1 MIRRDFDLE
10 EMKYFLNLVEQST
23 DDYLYILD
31 FTNDRAIY
39 SKTITKVFALEEC
52 EFSNATSKI
61 MKVVHPDDVDMLMED
76 LQEGSNGRRKE
87 HNLEYR
93 WKTVDGTYV
102 AISCRGQY
110 VISHGVKYLIGRISE
125 IGKQTRFDNN
135 TGLYR
140 EVVLEN
146 VYNEYAKTRNAQG
159 FLMLVG
165 VDNFKEL
172 NEKYGAKTGDEV
184 LNILTDAIRK
194 YIDTPLRLFRMPG
207 DECAVFMPYSM
218 EKNIEQAKNLYKR
231 IRNYIDSVIEQRKY
245 DIFFT
250 ISAGAAE
257 FNTEKDSF
265 NDLLKNAKFSL
276 HAAKLNG
283 KNRCE
288 IFDAGE
294 YKEYIEKLGVQD
306 ELRRCISEGFEG
318 FELYFQPI
326 YNPENDCL
334 AGSEALIRWNS
345 RKYGFMGPD
354 RFIPLLEDSALI
366 IPLGKWIIDNAARTC
381 NKWITNIPNFVMHIN
396 LSFIQIVKSNIIK
409 DVIENIGRYS
419 ASNNHY
425 IFEVTETIEMDQ
437 MPAVDRVFKEFIKN
451 GFRFAIDDFGT
462 GYSNYGYMRD
472 RTFDI
477 VKVDRSFVTDIDKLK
492 DNYLMVS
499 FIIKMAHEMGL
510 HVCIEGVETKEEL
523 SCVKKLGADYIQGY
537 YYGKPVCLQDFE
549 EQHLKRFVLG

>member
-10 EMKYFLNLVEQST
+10 EMKYFLHLVGQST

-31 FTNDRAIY
+31 LTNDKAIY
-39 SKTITKVFALEEC
+39 SKSITNVFALDSE
-52 EFSNATSKI
+52 EFSNATQELV
-61 MKVVHPDDVDMLMED
+61 KVVHPDDIDMLMNDIEA
-76 LQEGSNGRRKE
+76 GSNGRKEE

-93 WKTVDGTYV
+93 WKTVDGVYV

-125 IGKQTRFDNN
+125 IGKKSRFDNN

-146 VYNEYAKTRNAQG
+146 VYNELAKSRDMSG
-159 FLMLVG
+159 FLMLIG

-451 GFRFAIDDFGT
+451 GFRLAIDDFGT

-472 RTFDI
+472 KTFDI
-477 VKVDRSFVTDIDKLK
+477 VKVDRSFITDIDKQRN
-492 DNYLMVS
+492 NYLMVS

-523 SCVKKLGADYIQGY
+523 SCVKELGADYIQGY
-537 YYGKPVCLQDFE
+537 YYGKPVCVADFE
-549 EQHLKRFVLG
+549 EQHLK

>member
-345 RKYGFMGPD
+345 RKYGFIGPNT
-354 RFIPLLEDSALI
+354 FIPLLEDSALI
-366 IPLGKWIIDNAARTC
+366 IPLGRWIINTAAKAC
-381 NKWITNIPNFVMHIN
+381 NRWITSIPDFVMHIN
-396 LSFIQIVKSNIIK
+396 LSFVQIVKSNIVK
-409 DVIENIGRYS
+409 DVLENIERYS
-419 ASNNHY
+419 AANNHY
-425 IFEVTETIEMDQ
+425 VFEITETIEMDQ
-437 MPAVDRVFKEFIKN
+437 IPAVQNVFKEFVKN
-451 GFRFAIDDFGT
+451 EFRFAIDDFGT

-537 YYGKPVCLQDFE
+537 YYGKPVCVADFE
-549 EQHLKRFVLG
+549 EQHLK

>member
-10 EMKYFLNLVEQST
+10 EMKYFLHLVGQST

-31 FTNDRAIY
+31 LTNDKAVY
-39 SKTITKVFALEEC
+39 SKSITNVFALDSE
-52 EFSNATSKI
+52 EFSNA
-61 MKVVHPDDVDMLMED
+61 MQELVKVVHPDDIDMLMNDIED
-76 LQEGSNGRRKE
+76 GMNGRKSS

-93 WKTVDGTYV
+93 WKTVDGEYV
-102 AISCRGQY
+102 AINCRGQY
-110 VISHGVKYLIGRISE
+110 IISHGAIYLIGRISE
-125 IGKQTRFDNN
+125 IGKQSRFDNN

-451 GFRFAIDDFGT
+451 GFRLAIDDFGT

-472 RTFDI
+472 KTFDI
-477 VKVDRSFVTDIDKLK
+477 VKVDRSFITDIDKQRN
-492 DNYLMVS
+492 NYLMVS

-523 SCVKKLGADYIQGY
+523 SCVKELGADYIQGY
-537 YYGKPVCLQDFE
+537 YYGKPVCVADFE
-549 EQHLKRFVLG
+549 EQHLK

>member
-451 GFRFAIDDFGT
+451 GFRLAIDDFGT

-472 RTFDI
+472 KTFDI
-477 VKVDRSFVTDIDKLK
+477 VKVDRSFITDIDKQRN
-492 DNYLMVS
+492 NYLMVS

-537 YYGKPVCLQDFE
+537 YYGKPVCVADFE
-549 EQHLKRFVLG
+549 EQHLK

>member
-288 IFDAGE
+288 IFDA
-294 YKEYIEKLGVQD
+294 
-306 ELRRCISEGFEG
+306 
-318 FELYFQPI
+318 
-326 YNPENDCL
+326 
-334 AGSEALIRWNS
+334 
-345 RKYGFMGPD
+345 
-354 RFIPLLEDSALI
+354 
-366 IPLGKWIIDNAARTC
+366 
-381 NKWITNIPNFVMHIN
+381 
-396 LSFIQIVKSNIIK
+396 
-409 DVIENIGRYS
+409 
-419 ASNNHY
+419 
-425 IFEVTETIEMDQ
+425 
-437 MPAVDRVFKEFIKN
+437 
-451 GFRFAIDDFGT
+451 
-462 GYSNYGYMRD
+462 
-472 RTFDI
+472 
-477 VKVDRSFVTDIDKLK
+477 
-492 DNYLMVS
+492 
-499 FIIKMAHEMGL
+499 
-510 HVCIEGVETKEEL
+510 
-523 SCVKKLGADYIQGY
+523 
-537 YYGKPVCLQDFE
+537 
-549 EQHLKRFVLG
+549 

>member
-231 IRNYIDSVIEQRKY
+231 IRNHIDSVIEQRKY

-326 YNPENDCL
+326 YNPEM
-334 AGSEALIRWNS
+334 IVWQVQR
-345 RKYGFMGPD
+345 
-354 RFIPLLEDSALI
+354 LL
-366 IPLGKWIIDNAARTC
+366 
-381 NKWITNIPNFVMHIN
+381 
-396 LSFIQIVKSNIIK
+396 
-409 DVIENIGRYS
+409 
-419 ASNNHY
+419 
-425 IFEVTETIEMDQ
+425 
-437 MPAVDRVFKEFIKN
+437 
-451 GFRFAIDDFGT
+451 
-462 GYSNYGYMRD
+462 
-472 RTFDI
+472 
-477 VKVDRSFVTDIDKLK
+477 
-492 DNYLMVS
+492 
-499 FIIKMAHEMGL
+499 
-510 HVCIEGVETKEEL
+510 
-523 SCVKKLGADYIQGY
+523 
-537 YYGKPVCLQDFE
+537 
-549 EQHLKRFVLG
+549 

>member
-231 IRNYIDSVIEQRKY
+231 IRNHIDSVIEQRKY

-306 ELRRCISEGFEG
+306 ELRRCISEG

-409 DVIENIGRYS
+409 DVVENIGRYS

-451 GFRFAIDDFGT
+451 GFRLAIDDFGT

-472 RTFDI
+472 KTFDI
-477 VKVDRSFVTDIDKLK
+477 VKVDRSFITDIDKQRN
-492 DNYLMVS
+492 NYLMVS

-523 SCVKKLGADYIQGY
+523 SCVKELGADYIQGY
-537 YYGKPVCLQDFE
+537 YYGKPVCVADFE
-549 EQHLKRFVLG
+549 EQHLK

>member
-10 EMKYFLNLVEQST
+10 EMKYFLHLVGQST

-31 FTNDRAIY
+31 LTNDKAIY
-39 SKTITKVFALEEC
+39 SKSITNVFALDSE
-52 EFSNATSKI
+52 EFSNATQELV
-61 MKVVHPDDVDMLMED
+61 KVVHPDDIDMLMNDIEA
-76 LQEGSNGRRKE
+76 GSNGRKEE

-93 WKTVDGTYV
+93 WKTVDGVYV

-125 IGKQTRFDNN
+125 IGKKSRFDNN

-146 VYNEYAKTRNAQG
+146 VYNELAKSRDMSG
-159 FLMLVG
+159 FLMLIG

-172 NEKYGAKTGDEV
+172 NEKYGAKTGDDV
-184 LNILTDAIRK
+184 LNILTESIRK
-194 YIDTPLRLFRMPG
+194 YIDTPFRIFRMPG
-207 DECAVFMPYSM
+207 DECAVFMPYSI
-218 EKNIEQAKNLYKR
+218 ENNIEQAKNLYKR
-231 IRNYIDSVIEQRKY
+231 IRNNIDSVIEQRKY

-257 FNTEKDSF
+257 FNTGKDSF
-265 NDLLKNAKFSL
+265 NELLKNAKFSL
-276 HAAKLNG
+276 HSAKLNG

-288 IFDAGE
+288 IFDAAE

-326 YNPENDCL
+326 YNPQNDCL

-345 RKYGFMGPD
+345 RKYGFMRPD

-381 NKWITNIPNFVMHIN
+381 NKWITNIPDFVMHIN

-409 DVIENIGRYS
+409 DVLENIGRYS

-425 IFEVTETIEMDQ
+425 IFEVTETIEMEQ
-437 MPAVDRVFKEFIKN
+437 MSAVDRVFKEFIKN
-451 GFRFAIDDFGT
+451 EFRLAIDDFGT

-472 RTFDI
+472 KTFDV
-477 VKVDRSFVTDIDKLK
+477 VKVDRSFITNIDKQRN
-492 DNYLMVS
+492 NYLMVN
-499 FIIKMAHEMGL
+499 FITKMAHEMGI

-523 SCVKKLGADYIQGY
+523 ECVKRIGADYIQGY
-537 YYGKPVCLQDFE
+537 YYGKPVCASDFE
-549 EQHLKRFVLG
+549 EQHLKTLISG